1 MDERELARRAQ
12 GGDRCAF
19 ATLLRRYQEVAF
31 RAAYL
36 VTTNA
41 TEAEDALQDGFINA
55 FQALR
60 SFDPNRP
67 FRPWLL
73 RIVTNAARNRSRS
86 ASRQQRLRLR
96 IVEPE
101 REHGASPESEV
112 IAAQQ
117 REAIMHALTE
127 LPEADRLALTYRY
140 FLDLS
145 VGEIAQL
152 FDCPASTMRSR
163 LLRARGRLR
172 DRLLQ
177 ADSEPGSSE
186 TEEGQLQ

>member
-96 IVEPE
+96 MVEPE

-140 FLDLS
+140 FLDFS

-152 FDCPASTMRSR
+152 FDCPTSTMRSR